1 MFTISVLNH
10 HISFLLFVQ
19 QTISSRCITTP
30 GASFVEHAGSRTL
43 RRWRA
48 TDCLMPDLA
57 VMFAFSLQPPQ
68 CYFSKG
74 SGLQCTCKQLQ
85 CVCFSIKSTRVSA
98 EHWKNRTEGNLNIYT
113 KALTWSVPPVCSS
126 LFAATNTTS
135 SLFFVSGMFVYLKV
149 LLLLSSDNRK
159 VSALIP
165 GCSSVL
171 ESVPWHKY
179 WTSICWSEYEC
190 VWMCVWN
197 MLYKV
202 LL

>member
-1 MFTISVLNH
+1 
-10 HISFLLFVQ
+10 
-19 QTISSRCITTP
+19 
-30 GASFVEHAGSRTL
+30 
-43 RRWRA
+43 
-48 TDCLMPDLA
+48 MPDLA

-68 CYFSKG
+68 CNFSKG

-85 CVCFSIKSTRVSA
+85 CETQPCLFLHQIHPSVSWTLIQ
-98 EHWKNRTEGNLNIYT
+98 WKNRTEGNLNIYT
-113 KALTWSVPPVCSS
+113 KALTWSVPPICSS

-149 LLLLSSDNRK
+149 LLLLSFSFSFSLLIIGRL
-159 VSALIP
+159 AL
-165 GCSSVL
+165 
-171 ESVPWHKY
+171 
-179 WTSICWSEYEC
+179 WSLDAPVCLNQYLGTNTEHEYEC

>member
-48 TDCLMPDLA
+48 TDCIMPDLA

-85 CVCFSIKSTRVSA
+85 CETQPCLFLYQTHPSVSWTLEEQNWRKSEHLYKGIDVVCATSLLKFVCCCKHHHFFILRVRNVCLFES
-98 EHWKNRTEGNLNIYT
+98 
-113 KALTWSVPPVCSS
+113 SPPS
-126 LFAATNTTS
+126 LF
-135 SLFFVSGMFVYLKV
+135 
-149 LLLLSSDNRK
+149 
-159 VSALIP
+159 
-165 GCSSVL
+165 
-171 ESVPWHKY
+171 W
-179 WTSICWSEYEC
+179 
-190 VWMCVWN
+190 
-197 MLYKV
+197 
-202 LL
+202 

>member
-1 MFTISVLNH
+1 MTGYRLFNAWLWCLPSHFNLLSVISPKAQGCSARVNSYNVRH
-10 HISFLLFVQ
+10 SH
-19 QTISSRCITTP
+19 
-30 GASFVEHAGSRTL
+30 
-43 RRWRA
+43 
-48 TDCLMPDLA
+48 
-57 VMFAFSLQPPQ
+57 
-68 CYFSKG
+68 
-74 SGLQCTCKQLQ
+74 
-85 CVCFSIKSTRVSA
+85 VCFSIKSTRVSA

-126 LFAATNTTS
+126 LFAATNTTT
-135 SLFFVSGMFVYLKV
+135 SLFSVSGMFVYLKV

-190 VWMCVWN
+190 VYETCCIKCC
-197 MLYKV
+197 YKE
-202 LL
+202 